1 MKTPPCL
8 GLLGALLVS
17 LATGGGFAQERPAEI
32 LLWPNGA
39 PGSEARAAEP
49 EAFALDSTTN
59 VVNVHRPTITPYL
72 PSPETATGTAVIIA
86 PGGGHRV
93 LCLGHEGYALGEW
106 FAAHGIAAFVLKYR
120 LANEEG
126 STYTIE
132 DHAMADMRRA
142 IRTVRSR
149 AEEWGIKTDRVGVLG
164 FSAGG
169 ELAAYAA
176 MKSDPGDPANADPI
190 KQQGS
195 RPDFQAL
202 VYPGKSDTFTVE
214 AGMPPV
220 FIAFGFHDRL
230 DIAHG
235 MAEVYLKYHE
245 AGVPAELH
253 VYSNAKHG
261 FGFKEGT
268 ATAAGAWAE
277 RFREWL
283 IDSELLEVKA
293 AGQ

>member
-1 MKTPPCL
+1 MKTPPLL
-8 GLLGALLVS
+8 GLLSALFLLLSTGA
-17 LATGGGFAQERPAEI
+17 GIAQEHPAEI
-32 LLWPNGA
+32 LLWPAGA

-49 EAFALDSTTN
+49 EAFAKDSTSN
-59 VVNVHRPTITPYL
+59 VVNVHRPSITPFL
-72 PSPETATGTAVIIA
+72 PSPESATGTAVIIA

-106 FAAHGIAAFVLKYR
+106 FAAQGIAAFVLKYR

-126 STYTIE
+126 STYTIA

-142 IRTVRSR
+142 IRLVRSR
-149 AEEWGIKTDRVGVLG
+149 AGEWGIKPDRVGVLG

-176 MKSDPGDPANADPI
+176 MISDSGEATSADPI
-190 KQQGS
+190 EQQGS

-202 VYPGKSDTFTVE
+202 IYPGKSDTFTVE
-214 AGMPPV
+214 VGMPPV
-220 FIAFGFHDRL
+220 FIAYGYHDRP
-230 DIAHG
+230 DISRG
-235 MAEVYLKYHE
+235 MAEVYLKYLA

-261 FGFKEGT
+261 FGFKPGT
-268 ATAAGAWAE
+268 TTAAGAWPE

-283 IDSELLEVKA
+283 VDSGLLEIKK
-293 AGQ
+293 G